1 MRSILTCFTTSSK
14 ETFGSLLCRPDFT
27 SPFRLMVGRERFR
40 RESSSLYC
48 SFGLNRS
55 VWSPTPS
62 LKLMCCK
69 VSTWALTKDIWEE
82 RRGEEEGREEGEER
96 RERRRGGRR
105 ERRGGREGEEGKGRR
120 GAGKEEGREGEE
132 TRIGTRSG
140 TDSPLVT
147 FPETWMGGPR
157 LGPT

>member
-1 MRSILTCFTTSSK
+1 MNVFCTISSWLRTSVVRSILTCFTTSSK

-27 SPFRLMVGRERFR
+27 SPFRLMVGRERLR

-96 RERRRGGRR
+96 RERR
-105 ERRGGREGEEGKGRR
+105 ERRGGRGGGEGGGRGEEGEE
-120 GAGKEEGREGEE
+120 EGEE
-132 TRIGTRSG
+132 KGEGEQGRRREGRG
-140 TDSPLVT
+140 RRQ
-147 FPETWMGGPR
+147 G
-157 LGPT
+157 

>member
-27 SPFRLMVGRERFR
+27 SPFRLMVGRERLR

-82 RRGEEEGREEGEER
+82 RRGEEGREEGEER
-96 RERRRGGRR
+96 RERRRGRKKEKGSI
-105 ERRGGREGEEGKGRR
+105 EGGGEGGGGDKDRDKVRHRFTPGNISRDMDGK
-120 GAGKEEGREGEE
+120 A
-132 TRIGTRSG
+132 
-140 TDSPLVT
+140 
-147 FPETWMGGPR
+147 
-157 LGPT
+157 

>member
-1 MRSILTCFTTSSK
+1 MNVFCTISSWLRTSVVRSILTCFTTSSK

-27 SPFRLMVGRERFR
+27 SPFRLMVGRERLR

-96 RERRRGGRR
+96 RERRGGRGGGEEKGEGEQGR
-105 ERRGGREGEEGKGRR
+105 RRGGRGRR
-120 GAGKEEGREGEE
+120 QG
-132 TRIGTRSG
+132 
-140 TDSPLVT
+140 
-147 FPETWMGGPR
+147 
-157 LGPT
+157 